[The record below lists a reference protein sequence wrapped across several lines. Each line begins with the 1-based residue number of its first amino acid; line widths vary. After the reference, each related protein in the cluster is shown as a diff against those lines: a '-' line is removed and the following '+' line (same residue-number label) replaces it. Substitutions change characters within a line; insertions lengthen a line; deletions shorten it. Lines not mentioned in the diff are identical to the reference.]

1 MSVWNPYIVK
11 DINLIEYLLV
21 MEGLLDTIE
30 EKNLKKL
37 DQEETNVEE
46 DAKQELIAQ

>member
-1 MSVWNPYIVK
+1 
-11 DINLIEYLLV
+11 

>member
-1 MSVWNPYIVK
+1 
-11 DINLIEYLLV
+11 

-37 DQEETNVEE
+37 DIEETNVEE
-46 DAKQELIAQ
+46 DAKQELIA